1 MAEAQVTDEVEQ
13 EKRDITV
20 SGIASW
26 FFGIVFALIALSYVM
41 SLNPIAFGASL
52 VATVITLPPAR
63 HRIEDAG
70 NVKLS
75 RWVVVGSSMLLMI
88 VAGASM

>member
-1 MAEAQVTDEVEQ
+1 MAETQVTDEVEQ
-13 EKRDITV
+13 EKRNITV
-20 SGIASW
+20 GGIASW

-52 VATVITLPPAR
+52 VAAVVTFPPAR
-63 HRIEDAG
+63 RRVEDAG
-70 NVKLS
+70 TVKLS
-75 RWVVVGSSMLLMI
+75 RWVIVGTSIILMI